1 LKTDYEVLTD
11 EELVSLYHEGD
22 TQVAEY
28 IMMKYKNL
36 VRKSAESLFILGGD
50 NQDLVQ
56 EGMIGLYK
64 AVRDFKPEKGASFYT
79 FAEMCVSKNIYT
91 AIQKSNRKKHIPL
104 NSYVSIYGDDNET
117 VQHQELGNDT
127 ANPENII
134 IGKENREMLEDAIE
148 KELSGLEQDVLKYR
162 RIGMSYKEIARVL
175 EREEKVIDN
184 AMQRIRNKLK
194 GYLSYVM

>member
-1 LKTDYEVLTD
+1 
-11 EELVSLYHEGD
+11 
-22 TQVAEY
+22 
-28 IMMKYKNL
+28 M
-36 VRKSAESLFILGGD
+36 
-50 NQDLVQ
+50 
-56 EGMIGLYK
+56 
-64 AVRDFKPEKGASFYT
+64 GA
-79 FAEMCVSKNIYT
+79 
-91 AIQKSNRKKHIPL
+91 
-104 NSYVSIYGDDNET
+104 D
-117 VQHQELGNDT
+117 
-127 ANPENII
+127 ENII

>member
-1 LKTDYEVLTD
+1 MKTDYEVLTD

>member
-1 LKTDYEVLTD
+1 MKTDYEVLTD

-117 VQHQELGNDT
+117 VQHHELGNDT